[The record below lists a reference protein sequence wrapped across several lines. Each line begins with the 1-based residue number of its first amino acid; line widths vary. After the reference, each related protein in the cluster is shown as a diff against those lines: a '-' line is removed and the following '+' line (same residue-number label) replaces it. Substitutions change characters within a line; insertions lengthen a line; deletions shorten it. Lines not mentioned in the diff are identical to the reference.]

1 MKRCFYYAIISLLVI
16 QSVSFAQDGPINLSG
31 RHSIFIDGGFKTNS
45 TTSVIISSGTV
56 ETNTGFVGSINYSYW
71 FENEWAMTFSAGVF
85 GASTST
91 KFNGVET
98 SGIVPLLFGVRYY
111 PEKLSLGSKGRFY
124 AGLSLGQY
132 IGFATQAIKT
142 ESIFGA
148 QAETIS
154 ESVFGGTADLGID
167 VFVASWFK
175 IGPKLSYHFLS
186 DYNKIIGTRK
196 NLSGTS
202 FAIEFG
208 FVL

>member
-1 MKRCFYYAIISLLVI
+1 MKRCLYFTVILFLVL
-16 QSVSFAQDGPINLSG
+16 QSASFSQSEPINLSG

-45 TTSVIISSGTV
+45 TTSVIISTGTI
-56 ETNTGFVGSINYSYW
+56 ETRTGFVGGINYCYW
-71 FENEWAMTFSAGVF
+71 FDNELAMTLSAGVF
-85 GASTST
+85 GTSTST

-98 SGIVPLLFGVRYY
+98 SGIVPLLFGIRYY

-132 IGFATQAIKT
+132 IGFATKVKT
-142 ESIFGA
+142 FFA
-148 QAETIS
+148 TETIS
-154 ESVFGGTADLGID
+154 ESVFGGAAVLGID

-186 DYNKIIGTRK
+186 DYSEIIGTKK
-196 NLSGTS
+196 NLSGTA
-202 FAIEFG
+202 FAIEIG